1 MNIEEIMEKARAR
14 IEEKK
19 KQGLFTEEDIRDI
32 EEMELKILPD
42 VSEIRSFYET
52 HIFKEEYTPPQGG
65 IKKFLRDKFRDRFL
79 RVFFFFMRPLLSPEK
94 IDSAVEYI
102 KLLHNISH
110 NLVVELSRQRI
121 KTLEL
126 EARVKALEEKTRI
139 LENRIRAYEKE

>member
-19 KQGLFTEEDIRDI
+19 RQGLFTEEDIRDI

-42 VSEIRSFYET
+42 VSEIRSFYES
-52 HIFKEEYTPPQGG
+52 HLFKEDYTEPGG
-65 IKKFLRDKFRDRFL
+65 VKGVLRKLFRGKLIKI
-79 RVFFFFMRPLLSPEK
+79 FFFFMRPLLSPER
-94 IDSAVEYI
+94 IGAIMDNI

-110 NLVVELSRQRI
+110 NLVVELSRQRVRN
-121 KTLEL
+121 LEL
-126 EARVKALEEKTRI
+126 EARVKALEEKTKI